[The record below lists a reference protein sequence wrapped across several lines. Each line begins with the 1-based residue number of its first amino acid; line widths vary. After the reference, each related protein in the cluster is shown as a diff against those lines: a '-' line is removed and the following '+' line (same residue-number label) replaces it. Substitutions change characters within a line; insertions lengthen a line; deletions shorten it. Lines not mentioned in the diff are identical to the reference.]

1 MQGLLIII
9 AVLFTAEPAF
19 AGAAAATFGPG
30 GAGFSIVQL
39 ILLAA
44 FGALASYITSALGQ
58 GQISSMI
65 KLVTVFSCI
74 AIVIAVVWKAIS
86 AVAEAFGVQL

>member
-1 MQGLLIII
+1 MWWLVLALLLYPGI
-9 AVLFTAEPAF
+9 AE
-19 AGAAAATFGPG
+19 AGATAATFGPG
-30 GAGFSIVQL
+30 GVGFSIVQL

-44 FGALASYITSALGQ
+44 FGALASYVTSALGQ

-74 AIVIAVVWKAIS
+74 AIVIGVVWKAIS
-86 AVAEAFGVQL
+86 SIAKVFNVDL

>member
-1 MQGLLIII
+1 MGKNITPGINLT
-9 AVLFTAEPAF
+9 APFTK
-19 AGAAAATFGPG
+19 AGATAATFGPG

-44 FGALASYITSALGQ
+44 FRALASYITSALGQ

-74 AIVIAVVWKAIS
+74 AIVIGVVWKAIS
-86 AVAEAFGVQL
+86 AVAQAFGVQL